1 MKRAKSLHLQSPWTV
16 HAVYDRTGRR
26 LLTISHNSARN
37 PLRHGIAGR
46 RNSVLRLAVTSVPE
60 ELTGF
65 VPIIRIRS

>member
-1 MKRAKSLHLQSPWTV
+1 MKRMKSRHFQSPWTV

-26 LLTISHNSARN
+26 LLTISHNAARN
-37 PLRHGIAGR
+37 PFRHRIAGR
-46 RNSVLRLAVTSVPE
+46 HNVILRLAVKSVPE